1 MKKIFLFFGALFAVT
16 AGVSAQDVMTYTDG
30 VFNYSYTESDIKT
43 TGSTASNVSVDIF
56 TINSSEFSIETLSE
70 VVGENIVRTI
80 KLEITGLVDNEVSSI
95 AIPESKDMQWNN
107 VYSQKAEKIK
117 LLDFAVFDA
126 DNYCYIVNTSAPLYA
141 SYAQYAKQVA
151 ENGVFASNYSIKKGS
166 ELISSGWICT
176 SNNACWDDDEIDINP
191 NLYYYCFDKVPKR
204 GNELEVHTA
213 TLIQVI
219 SNKTIETENYTNC
232 VTSYV
237 PTTFREGALK
247 DAKNLENI
255 KSNNANF
262 EVVDGDYLYNASKT
276 VLYAVAADVTSGE
289 IDLVGK
295 TLYDYALEN
304 CTGVTVQYD
313 KEAPA
318 HIGVGN
324 TIVDVRV
331 APKVMVDMTISD
343 QRIGYA
349 VSGVVNANNIDMI
362 YDVMEADKAV
372 YVDFRN
378 ATVNGALNVKP
389 ATGFNPNC
397 LFYFADGTEGV
408 TGTNVVVG
416 KKCANLVVEDAKPFY
431 NNVAFTADD
440 ASYERSV
447 AADTWTTFVI
457 PFETTAPE
465 YTTSLASFD
474 PETFVL
480 KTTKTD
486 YIRANTPYLFHNIYE
501 DIAGISGTNCSVPVT
516 GSTVKALA
524 DGTAKFVGVYE
535 QTSISSESYNNIGV
549 SSNGQFKW
557 FKTGNVKS
565 CHAYF
570 EMSVSKPAKV
580 KSCIKILD
588 AEGEVI
594 DTLNLDEVETAIDE
608 IEVDSPV
615 LDNRVYNL
623 NGAVV
628 GNTTSNLKK
637 GIYIV
642 NGKKVVKK

>member
-16 AGVSAQDVMTYTDG
+16 AGVRAQDVMTYTDG
-30 VFNYSYTESDIKT
+30 VFNYSYTDSDIKT
-43 TGSTASNVSVDIF
+43 TGSTVSNVSVDIV
-56 TINSSEFSIETLSE
+56 TSNVQSGEIGVETVSE
-70 VVGENIVRTI
+70 VTGENVVRIV
-80 KLEITGLVDNEVSSI
+80 KLKITGLVDNEVSSI
-95 AIPESKDMQWNN
+95 AIPESKDMPWNN
-107 VYSQKAEKIK
+107 AYSQTSEKINV
-117 LLDFAVFDA
+117 LDFSAYDEEDWF
-126 DNYCYIVNTSAPLYA
+126 YTVNTSSPLYVA
-141 SYAQYAKQVA
+141 YAQYAEQA
-151 ENGVFASNYSIKKGS
+151 ATNAVFTRFYSIKKGS
-166 ELISSGWICT
+166 ELIESGWV
-176 SNNACWDDDEIDINP
+176 NNNGELNDVVDDKINAD
-191 NLYYYCFDKVPKR
+191 LYYYCYDMVKGTKASH
-204 GNELEVHTA
+204 NA
-213 TLIQVI
+213 TLIQII
-219 SNKTIETENYTNC
+219 SAKYIETENYTNC

-237 PTTFREGALK
+237 PTTFKEGALK

-289 IDLVGK
+289 INLVGK

-331 APKVMVDMTISD
+331 APEVMVDMTISD

-362 YDVMEADKAV
+362 YGLMDPDKAV

-397 LFYFADGTEGV
+397 LFYFADGTQGV

-431 NNVAFTADD
+431 NKVAFTADD

-535 QTSISSESYNNIGV
+535 QTSISSDSYNNIGV

>member
-1 MKKIFLFFGALFAVT
+1 MKKIFLFFGALFAMT

-43 TGSTASNVSVDIF
+43 TGSTASNVSVDIV
-56 TINSSEFSIETLSE
+56 TSNASYGEIGIETMSE
-70 VVGENIVRTI
+70 VTGENVVSIV
-80 KLEITGLVDNEVSSI
+80 KLKITGLVDNEVSSI
-95 AIPESKDMQWNN
+95 AIPESKDMPWNN
-107 VYSQKAEKIK
+107 AYSQKTEKI
-117 LLDFAVFDA
+117 DVFDFSA
-126 DNYCYIVNTSAPLYA
+126 YDEVNWFYTVDKSSSLYA
-141 SYAQYAKQVA
+141 AYVQYAEQAAANAVLTRA
-151 ENGVFASNYSIKKGS
+151 CSIKKGS
-166 ELISSGWICT
+166 ELIEAGWVNTSGEL
-176 SNNACWDDDEIDINP
+176 SDENGDEINAD
-191 NLYYYCFDKVPKR
+191 LYYYCYDRKSDH
-204 GNELEVHTA
+204 EA
-213 TLIQVI
+213 TLIELI
-219 SNKTIETENYTNC
+219 SVKTIKTENYTNC

-237 PTTFREGALK
+237 PTTFKEGAFK
-247 DAKNLENI
+247 DAKNLGYMV
-255 KSNNANF
+255 SNSANF
-262 EVVDGDYLYNASKT
+262 KVVDDDYLYNTSKT
-276 VLYAVAADVTSGE
+276 VLYAVAADVTSGQ

-295 TLYDYALEN
+295 TLCDYALEN

-331 APKVMVDMTISD
+331 APEVMVDYTISG

-362 YDVMEADKAV
+362 YDQMEADKAV

-378 ATVNGALNVKP
+378 AKVNGALNVKP

-431 NNVAFTADD
+431 NNVAFTAED
-440 ASYERSV
+440 ASYERSF

-457 PFETTAPE
+457 PFQTTAPE
-465 YTTSLASFD
+465 YTTSLTSFD

-480 KTTKTD
+480 KTSRTD
-486 YIRANTPYLFHNIYE
+486 IIQANTPYLFHNIYE
-501 DIAGISGTNCSVPVT
+501 DIAGISGTNCPVPVT
-516 GSTVKALA
+516 DSTVKALA

-535 QTSISSESYNNIGV
+535 QTSISSDSYNNIGV